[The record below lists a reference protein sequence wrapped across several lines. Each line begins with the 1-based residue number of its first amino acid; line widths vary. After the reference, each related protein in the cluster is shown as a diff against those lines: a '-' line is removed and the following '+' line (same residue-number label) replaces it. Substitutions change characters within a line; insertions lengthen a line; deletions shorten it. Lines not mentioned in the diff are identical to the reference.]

1 MSADVPRSF
10 RLFYLATRES
20 YQQPAWRPS
29 ADVYAC
35 RRGWLVKFD
44 LAGVRLE
51 DIELTV
57 NGPRITVRGERRDW
71 TIEEGQRYHSMEISY
86 SRFERSIDL
95 PINLER
101 CQVETEYR
109 DGMLLV
115 RVLLE
120 KCE

>member
-1 MSADVPRSF
+1 MAADTPRS
-10 RLFYLATRES
+10 LHLLYLATREC
-20 YQQPAWRPS
+20 YQRPTWKPA

-44 LAGVRLE
+44 LAGVRVE

-57 NGPRITVRGERRDW
+57 TGPRITVCGERRDW
-71 TIEEGQRYHSMEISY
+71 TIEEGQRFHSMEISY

-95 PINLER
+95 PICLDR

-120 KCE
+120 NCK

>member
-1 MSADVPRSF
+1 MPPNVPGS
-10 RLFYLATRES
+10 LHLLYLSTREA

-57 NGPRITVRGERRDW
+57 SDRRITVRGERRDW
-71 TIEEGQRYHSMEISY
+71 VVEEGQRFHSMEISY

-101 CQVETEYR
+101 CQLQTEYR

-120 KCE
+120 NCE

>member
-1 MSADVPRSF
+1 MPADAPRS
-10 RLFYLATRES
+10 LHLLYLATRDS
-20 YQQPAWRPS
+20 YQQPAWKPS

-44 LAGVRLE
+44 LAGVRHQ
-51 DIELTV
+51 DIEV
-57 NGPRITVRGERRDW
+57 AVAGPRISVRGERRDW
-71 TIEEGQRYHSMEISY
+71 TIEEGQRYHSMEICY

>member
-1 MSADVPRSF
+1 LHLLYVSS
-10 RLFYLATRES
+10 REA
-20 YQQPAWRPS
+20 YQRPAWKPS

-51 DIELTV
+51 DIELSV
-57 NGPRITVRGERRDW
+57 SGPRITVRGERRDW
-71 TIEEGQRYHSMEISY
+71 TIEEGQRFHSMEISY

-120 KCE
+120 NCQ